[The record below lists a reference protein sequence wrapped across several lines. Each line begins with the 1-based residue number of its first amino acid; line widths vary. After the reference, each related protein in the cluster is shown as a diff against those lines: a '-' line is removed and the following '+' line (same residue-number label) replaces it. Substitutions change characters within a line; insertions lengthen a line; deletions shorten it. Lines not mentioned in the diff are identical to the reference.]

1 MMRKS
6 VTLKETR
13 AVYAVTLDEIQLH
26 QAPFTI
32 DRDGEPVAAVI
43 PIDEY
48 WEFIAWRERT
58 HPGYASQTEVVTSQD
73 EALAALEKERAAF
86 LRLKDQLLRTH
97 RGKFVAI
104 LDGGVIDVDE
114 DDRTLT
120 RRVYAAHGYV
130 PIYIDKVVEESPVRQ
145 ILSPKSDRVTTAGC
159 HSWS

>member
-1 MMRKS
+1 MRKS